1 GLPLRLPG
9 ELSRHRPLDRF
20 NRHLY
25 PKRLNP
31 LPRPCDPPRVRQP
44 SGVRPNLIRH
54 LLLNKLNQ
62 PGGLP
67 LPLPGELS
75 RHRPLDRLNPL
86 PRPCDPPRVRQPPPL
101 AAASSLT
108 LARRRLR
115 RTGAES
121 VAKMD
126 LRPQRRAILVL
137 WPRRQAPIRPNRRP
151 A

>member
-1 GLPLRLPG
+1 MFGLSGVRPNLIRNLRLDKLNQRGGLPLRLPG

-25 PKRLNP
+25 PKPLNP
-31 LPRPCDPPRVRQP
+31 LPRPYDPPRV
-44 SGVRPNLIRH
+44 G
-54 LLLNKLNQ
+54 
-62 PGGLP
+62 
-67 LPLPGELS
+67 
-75 RHRPLDRLNPL
+75 
-86 PRPCDPPRVRQPPPL
+86 QPPPL

-115 RTGAES
+115 RTGTES

-126 LRPQRRAILVL
+126 LRPQRRAMLV
-137 WPRRQAPIRPNRRP
+137 RQAPIRPNRRP

>member
-1 GLPLRLPG
+1 EIFGLSGVSRNFIQQLRLNKLNQRGGLPLRLPG

-25 PKRLNP
+25 PK
-31 LPRPCDPPRVRQP
+31 
-44 SGVRPNLIRH
+44 
-54 LLLNKLNQ
+54 
-62 PGGLP
+62 
-67 LPLPGELS
+67 
-75 RHRPLDRLNPL
+75 RLNPL

-126 LRPQRRAILVL
+126 LRPQRRAMLVL
-137 WPRRQAPIRPNRRP
+137 WPKGHAPKKPKSRP
-151 A
+151 AWSEEPMCHK